1 MEAFHIYI
9 KGQKSASTSD
19 FILRLRHA
27 DFCLLIAGVRVW
39 HSMHA
44 CMHAMLRCCGSG

>member
-19 FILRLRHA
+19 FTLRLRHA
-27 DFCLLIAGVRVW
+27 DFCLLIAGMRL
-39 HSMHA
+39 A
-44 CMHAMLRCCGSG
+44 